1 MESYHD
7 KMRHIYNP
15 SNADINRDC
24 VEYFTSLAGGE
35 APATT
40 ALEEEN
46 LGPEACIFAQHSWP
60 FLRHPIFVL
69 NSQYD
74 SWQIEQMLGFTSA
87 RYADKIHAY
96 GAELSKQIIGCVNGS
111 APIHQ
116 QRQQNRTLRHGA
128 FIDSCEHHIGQYGSQ
143 INGVTMMEALSNWID
158 AQISKE
164 WENVEQEL
172 FDDRKWPW
180 VKCCKQVL
188 FEDNKLMVALE

>member
-24 VEYFTSLAGGE
+24 VAEYFTSLSGGE

-74 SWQIEQMLGFTSA
+74 LWQI
-87 RYADKIHAY
+87 K
-96 GAELSKQIIGCVNGS
+96 
-111 APIHQ
+111 
-116 QRQQNRTLRHGA
+116 
-128 FIDSCEHHIGQYGSQ
+128 
-143 INGVTMMEALSNWID
+143 
-158 AQISKE
+158 
-164 WENVEQEL
+164 
-172 FDDRKWPW
+172 
-180 VKCCKQVL
+180 
-188 FEDNKLMVALE
+188 